1 MGESGGQDNPT
12 SRITRTEG
20 SKGTLQFLPA
30 TFKTYGDRYLG
41 GKALNGQDLDIN
53 DPSHQRLV
61 AYKYIEDKYNQKNPD
76 GTRKYTAG
84 DIVASWNAGEGRI
97 QSWQN
102 HRGVNQYGNAYDT
115 PAYVAKVGQFYNAIK
130 AQNPPQTSSPTVGQE
145 PDNVAQAGINF
156 AKDVFAGITRPAE
169 SIKNAATTY
178 GGAAVSTL
186 LGNMFGDKGATF
198 DDYVNMNKRNL
209 AENSLTQALGGEAPN
224 NPDLSTL
231 KGYGQLAGDIG
242 QTAFNVAGGGVAKG
256 AAKTVAEDAAAKY
269 LSKFAPGL
277 LKSAGLGYGY
287 DVSSNLSD
295 TGDATDWG
303 TYKPGVGLGVGLALP
318 LTSGAVRAAF
328 TPLQKLQEDA
338 FISGV
343 SDLRNRT
350 KTTENSFTKNTI
362 VRPQADGT
370 KQVITP
376 LDNWFSNKIPLPE
389 VSTEGGTA
397 KVKTLLPGGPV
408 ETIQK
413 YIDTLDD
420 KTLQEAIGSG
430 LQLNTQDIKAVANK
444 IVNDSYIQDVAN
456 GKLKRSDVLSKVQD
470 RLDNLTEEY
479 SKNGVWDGESIRKAL
494 KSANRDYSDETKD
507 ITRLV
512 GDTMRDILYTQT
524 PTGKQNLGALQELY
538 SMQNFARDIDGKVV
552 TGGGLG
558 RYMARML
565 GAMVGNNLPG
575 SGAFGL
581 GPIIGS
587 VIGDKAQKAIQK
599 ASFTSAPAELKGL
612 VQKLKNLGASDKDI
626 EEYIYKPYSS
636 KADIVPINKQTAKN
650 AATNI
655 TNPDTIDKANQATA
669 EQSLIQEAKKYKSAE
684 EFIKAQPTVYH
695 GTNTK
700 FDVFDKSKIGEVT
713 GVGDWGDGFYFSDNK
728 DVAKSFAKDAGG
740 DIVMEV
746 SLKNLKFAD
755 GNKLEK
761 LPEVQDILDDGMGF
775 TDIGEY
781 LKSKGYDGVKYKH
794 KEGGGTE
801 YVVYDADKIKTKSQL
816 TDIWNK
822 ANDSMNGILPQP
834 TAGVNTQSVD
844 IPQNQS
850 LRDFLLKKQPYVPEQ
865 YVPDNKLPVIDFG
878 PKAKSKYTQD
888 VNKDLPVIRS
898 LVGLGTVG
906 AAGIAGLNQTEAATQ
921 DSAQSRS
928 QLDNDA
934 TTTIGKVK
942 IPSKDNPLYSAYDN
956 EISNAEGLVKSKL
969 GITLP
974 KGLVKTIIAT
984 ESGFGTDDRSYN
996 PKLGQNAW
1004 LVGLTADAKK
1014 ELANRLKGDYGV
1026 DPALINSDTI
1036 QGAINSAALYIA
1048 LKSRVSKGQD
1058 STGSKIID
1066 DVVQKQLLSDPVKLY
1081 STKYSNRSKDAQK
1094 AFETRYKY
1102 IKEN

>member
-1 MGESGGQDNPT
+1 MNELDLNLSNLVKAISMAESGGQDNPT
-12 SRITRTEG
+12 SRITQTEG

-30 TFKTYGDRYLG
+30 TFKSYGDRYLG
-41 GKALNGQDLDIN
+41 GKSLNGQPLDIN

-61 AYKYIEDKYNQKNPD
+61 AYKYVEDKYNQKNPD

-97 QSWQN
+97 NSWQN

-115 PAYVAKVGQFYNAIK
+115 PAYVAKVGKFYNEIK
-130 AQNPPQTSSPTVGQE
+130 ASNPAVSTPTESTPVPAVE
-145 PDNVAQAGINF
+145 ETPTNIAQAGIGL
-156 AKDVFAGITRPAE
+156 AKDIVAGIARPAE

-186 LGNMFGDKGATF
+186 LGNIFGDKGATF
-198 DDYVNMNKRNL
+198 DDYVNMNKKNL

-256 AAKTVAEDAAAKY
+256 AAKTVAGDAAAKY

-350 KTTENSFTKNTI
+350 KATENSFTKNTI

-538 SMQNFARDIDGKVV
+538 SMQNFARDIDGRVV

-587 VIGDKAQKAIQK
+587 VIGDTAQKAIQK

-626 EEYIYKPYSS
+626 EEYIYKPYSN

-655 TNPDTIDKANQATA
+655 TNPDTIDKAN
-669 EQSLIQEAKKYKSAE
+669 
-684 EFIKAQPTVYH
+684 
-695 GTNTK
+695 
-700 FDVFDKSKIGEVT
+700 
-713 GVGDWGDGFYFSDNK
+713 
-728 DVAKSFAKDAGG
+728 
-740 DIVMEV
+740 
-746 SLKNLKFAD
+746 
-755 GNKLEK
+755 
-761 LPEVQDILDDGMGF
+761 
-775 TDIGEY
+775 
-781 LKSKGYDGVKYKH
+781 
-794 KEGGGTE
+794 
-801 YVVYDADKIKTKSQL
+801 
-816 TDIWNK
+816 
-822 ANDSMNGILPQP
+822 DSMNGILPQP

-844 IPQNQS
+844 IPKNQS
-850 LRDFLLKKQPYVPEQ
+850 LRDFLLKKQPYVPEP
-865 YVPDNKLPVIDFG
+865 YIPDNKLPVIDFG

-906 AAGIAGLNQTEAATQ
+906 AAGIAGLNQTHAATQAVTQ

-956 EISNAEGLVKSKL
+956 EISNAEELVKSKL

-974 KGLVKTIIAT
+974 KGLIKTIIAT

-996 PKLGQNAW
+996 PKLGKNAW
-1004 LVGLTADAKK
+1004 LVGLTDDAKK
-1014 ELANRLKGDYGV
+1014 EITNRLKGEYEI
-1026 DPALINSDTI
+1026 DPTLINPDTI

-1066 DVVQKQLLSDPVKLY
+1066 EVVQKQLLSDPVKLY
-1081 STKYSNRSKDAQK
+1081 STKYSNRSKDAKK
-1094 AFETRYKY
+1094 AFEARYNY
-1102 IKEN
+1102 IKDN